1 MNRLQHRVRF
11 YLETM
16 QKTGEMPT
24 VREPLIREAFRMVSR
39 MEAGQS
45 LETTPQRRVKTEE
58 VTRSREGW
66 IGGLVDR
73 LVGPRREERTRVW
86 YEVPYGYRDMKLVDL
101 VLNKKSELEI
111 DEIQSM
117 KQQNP
122 SGV

>member
-24 VREPLIREAFRMVSR
+24 VREPLIRRAFKMVSR
-39 MEAGQS
+39 MEAGQA
-45 LETTPQRRVKTEE
+45 LDTEPKPRRKIQE
-58 VTRSREGW
+58 VTQTRDGYL
-66 IGGLVDR
+66 GGLVDK
-73 LVGPRREERTRVW
+73 LVGPKTEQRERVW

-111 DEIQSM
+111 DEIQNM

-122 SGV
+122 GGV